1 MIYTPELHRLIHI
14 ILGEEHLGI
23 LPVFGE
29 KHLGILDKKR
39 NFAAVNLGM
48 VHNRALPTPWN
59 GV

>member
-1 MIYTPELHRLIHI
+1 LIHI

-39 NFAAVNLGM
+39 NFAVVNLGM
-48 VHNRALPTPWN
+48 VYK
-59 GV
+59 